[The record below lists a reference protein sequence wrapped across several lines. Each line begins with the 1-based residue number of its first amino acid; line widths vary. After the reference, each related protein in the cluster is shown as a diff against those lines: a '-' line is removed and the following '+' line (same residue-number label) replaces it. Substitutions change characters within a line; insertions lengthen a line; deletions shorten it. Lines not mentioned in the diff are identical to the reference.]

1 MRFIS
6 QMQPLFFDFF
16 KFFILFFCVT
26 FPLDALTFLYSGGV
40 HPCLPQTIVHSPVRF
55 ISGHL
60 FHAPVRFIVRFG
72 FPLPVSLLSL
82 SAAMDLNSFPRSN
95 CISSRSAADPLL
107 MTLFYPIPVFPGDY
121 INRKKQ
127 V

>member
-16 KFFILFFCVT
+16 KFFILFFRVT

-40 HPCLPQTIVHSPVRF
+40 HPCLPQTIVHSPTRF

-72 FPLPVSLLSL
+72 FPPPVSLLSL
-82 SAAMDLNSFPRSN
+82 SATKDQNSFPQSD
-95 CISSRSAADPLL
+95 CTSAGLRR
-107 MTLFYPIPVFPGDY
+107 IPS
-121 INRKKQ
+121 
-127 V
+127 